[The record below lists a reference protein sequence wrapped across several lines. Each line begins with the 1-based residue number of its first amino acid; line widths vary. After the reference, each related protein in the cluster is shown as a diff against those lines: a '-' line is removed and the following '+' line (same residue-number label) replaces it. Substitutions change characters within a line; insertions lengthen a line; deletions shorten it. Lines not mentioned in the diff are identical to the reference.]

1 MRSNLVN
8 QLEEIIA
15 ILSSGDEGTT
25 NALLKTKVLLYS
37 IGKKELATW
46 VTYELNGYPADVILP
61 DYRTL
66 TARILADVNNSAR
79 LYRAYPLPISY
90 LDEDDY
96 DDATTASVRLSISQ
110 IEQLVVNAVDNQNIE
125 QPIPLDFAYSK
136 YCKHVAEGYEFTR
149 CYKEI
154 ALHNFTNIL
163 TQVRSRLLDFVLELT
178 DYASGIP
185 GAKTM
190 TEKLKNVDAASL
202 FKSAIFGDHTVIN
215 LGDSSS
221 FNITNNVIKNDIAA
235 LKRHLESEGVSS
247 EDVNELEFAIN
258 SDGPIA
264 PRSKNYGPAVGQW
277 FSGMISKAANST
289 AGISVPVITD
299 LLSSA
304 LKKYYNLD

>member
-1 MRSNLVN
+1 MN

-25 NALLKTKVLLYS
+25 NALIKTKVLMYA
-37 IGKKELATW
+37 IGKKELAAW
-46 VTYELNGYPADVILP
+46 VNHELAGYPNDVPLP

-66 TARILADVNNSAR
+66 TARILADANNGTRS
-79 LYRAYPLPISY
+79 YTAYPLPISY
-90 LDEDDY
+90 LDDDAY
-96 DDATTASVRLSISQ
+96 EDATTARVRLSISQ
-110 IEQLVVNAVDNQNIE
+110 IEQLVVNAGNHESLQ
-125 QPIPLDFAYSK
+125 QPIPLDYAYLT
-136 YCKHVAEGYEFTR
+136 YCKHVDDGYEITR

-178 DYASGIP
+178 EYASGIP
-185 GAKTM
+185 GSKTM

-202 FKSAIFGDHTVIN
+202 FNSAIFGDNTVIN

-221 FNITNNVIKNDIAA
+221 FNITNNVIKNDIVA

-247 EDVNELEFAIN
+247 NDVNELEIAIN

-277 FSGMISKAANST
+277 FSGMILKAENSS
-289 AGISVPVITD
+289 AGIGVAAITE

>member
-1 MRSNLVN
+1 MN

-25 NALLKTKVLLYS
+25 NALLKTKVLMYA
-37 IGKKELATW
+37 IGKKELAAW
-46 VTYELNGYPADVILP
+46 VNHELTGYPDDVPLP

-66 TARILADVNNSAR
+66 AARILANINNGMRS
-79 LYRAYPLPISY
+79 YTAYQLPILY
-90 LDEDDY
+90 LDDVAYEH
-96 DDATTASVRLSISQ
+96 ATTSRVRLSISQ
-110 IEQLVVNAVDNQNIE
+110 IEQLVVNAGDDDSLQ
-125 QPIPLDFAYSK
+125 QPIPLDYAYLK
-136 YCKHVAEGYEFTR
+136 YRKHIDDDYEITR

-178 DYASGIP
+178 EYASGTP

-190 TEKLKNVDAASL
+190 TEKLKNVDAATL
-202 FKSAIFGDHTVIN
+202 FKSAIFGDNTVIN

-221 FNITNNVIKNDIAA
+221 FNITNNVIKNDIVA

-247 EDVNELEFAIN
+247 NDVTELEVAIN

-277 FSGMISKAANST
+277 FSGMISKAANSS
-289 AGISVPVITD
+289 AGIGVATITE

>member
-1 MRSNLVN
+1 MN

-25 NALLKTKVLLYS
+25 NALLKTKVLMYA
-37 IGKKELATW
+37 IGKKELAEW
-46 VTYELNGYPADVILP
+46 VNHELNGYPDDVPLP
-61 DYRTL
+61 EYRIL
-66 TARILADVNNSAR
+66 TARILADANNGVRS
-79 LYRAYPLPISY
+79 YRAYPLPISY
-90 LDEDDY
+90 LNDEDY
-96 DDATTASVRLSISQ
+96 EDATTAPVRLSISQ
-110 IEQLVVNAVDNQNIE
+110 IEQLAVNAGDKHGIQ
-125 QPIPLDFAYSK
+125 QPIPLDYAYLK
-136 YCKHVAEGYEFTR
+136 YRKHVVDDYELTR

-178 DYASGIP
+178 EYASEVP

-235 LKRHLESEGVSS
+235 LRRHLESEGVSN
-247 EDVNELEFAIN
+247 EDVTELEVAIN

-264 PRSKNYGPAVGQW
+264 PRSKNYGPAVGHW
-277 FSGMISKAANST
+277 FSGMISKAAAST
-289 AGISVPVITD
+289 TGIGVAAITE

>member
-1 MRSNLVN
+1 MN

-25 NALLKTKVLLYS
+25 NALLKTKVLMYA
-37 IGKKELATW
+37 IGKKELAGW
-46 VTYELNGYPADVILP
+46 VNHELNGYPNDVPLP
-61 DYRTL
+61 DYRIL
-66 TARILADVNNSAR
+66 TARVLADANNGVR

-90 LDEDDY
+90 LNDEDY
-96 DDATTASVRLSISQ
+96 EDATTAPVRLSISQ
-110 IEQLVVNAVDNQNIE
+110 IEQLVVNAGDNHGIQ
-125 QPIPLDFAYSK
+125 QPIPLDYAYSK
-136 YCKHVAEGYEFTR
+136 YREHVVDDYELTR

-178 DYASGIP
+178 EYASEVP

-235 LKRHLESEGVSS
+235 LMRHLESKGVSN
-247 EDVNELEFAIN
+247 EDLTELEVAIN

-277 FSGMISKAANST
+277 FSGMILKAATST
-289 AGISVPVITD
+289 AGIGVAAITD
-299 LLSSA
+299 ILSSA